1 MSASPTTHADST
13 AREIAYVAVFA
24 ALIVA
29 LTLFP
34 AIEIGISPVPITLQ
48 TFAVTL
54 TAMLLGPRRGALAVL
69 AYLALIAIGLPV
81 AAGYRGG
88 LGVFAGATG
97 GYLVSYLPAA
107 LLVGWLA
114 GMALRRSRPTP
125 WLILAGV
132 AGMPVIY
139 AIGTGWF
146 MAVTGME
153 LGPAVA
159 AAITPFVVVDGIKV
173 ALAAIVTAGAVRA
186 LPTLRR

>member
-107 LLVGWLA
+107 LLIGWLA
-114 GMALRRSRPTP
+114 GLALRRSRPTP
-125 WLILAGV
+125 WLFLAGV

-159 AAITPFVVVDGIKV
+159 AAITPFVVVDAIKV

>member
-1 MSASPTTHADST
+1 MRAGVD
-13 AREIAYVAVFA
+13 YVRSRPDLMLVLGIVFFA
-24 ALIVA
+24 G
-29 LTLFP
+29 LF
-34 AIEIGISPVPITLQ
+34 
-48 TFAVTL
+48 
-54 TAMLLGPRRGALAVL
+54 LLGAL
-69 AYLALIAIGLPV
+69 
-81 AAGYRGG
+81 R
-88 LGVFAGATG
+88 
-97 GYLVSYLPAA
+97 
-107 LLVGWLA
+107 
-114 GMALRRSRPTP
+114 ALRRSRPTP

-159 AAITPFVVVDGIKV
+159 AAITPFVVVDAIKV